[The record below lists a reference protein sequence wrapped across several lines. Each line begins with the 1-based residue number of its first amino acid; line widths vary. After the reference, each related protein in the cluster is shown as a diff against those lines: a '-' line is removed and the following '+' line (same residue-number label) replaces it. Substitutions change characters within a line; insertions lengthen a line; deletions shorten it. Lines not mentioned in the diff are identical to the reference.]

1 MIRLLA
7 AGILACVMFA
17 NAEEVIDRVVAVVDD
32 EIILESEVLQYMQY
46 SMGARCSLDSL
57 SEAQLTQLSSQ
68 VLDDLIAQKLL
79 LTRAR
84 TDSVTITQKEVDR
97 ELENR
102 IKNLIEQ
109 VGGQEKLEAYYG
121 MPLPKIKR
129 QFRPLV
135 EETLLI
141 ERIRR
146 QHLASTRI
154 TRNEVVEFWESIKD
168 SVPPLRDAIR
178 LAHILLQDHVS
189 EASIDAA
196 NARADSAK
204 QIIESGKM
212 TFEEYASRYSD
223 DTGSA
228 TNGGKLGTTNR
239 GDLVSEYEAAAYAL
253 EPGQMSAPTVSQFG
267 VHLIRLNERT
277 GEKINSDHI
286 LFKITHAAADQAQTL
301 ADAESLVVRLRNGD
315 NFAELALNLSTDTK
329 TASNGGDLGWFSPEE
344 LPDEFKQP
352 IESKQKNEYSDPF
365 RTIFG
370 VHILKITDR
379 VFSRAITL
387 NEDFSR
393 IEQMA
398 LAKKQDEEFKK
409 WIEKISKETYVER
422 KS

>member
-1 MIRLLA
+1 MIRLLVSA
-7 AGILACVMFA
+7 LFACATLAG
-17 NAEEVIDRVVAVVDD
+17 AEEVIDRVVAVVDD

-46 SMGARCSLDSL
+46 SMGANGTLDSL
-57 SEAQLTQLSSQ
+57 SEEQLTHLSGQ

-84 TDSVTITQKEVDR
+84 FDSISITQKEVDR
-97 ELENR
+97 ELDSR
-102 IKNLIEQ
+102 VANLMQQ
-109 VGGQEKLEAYYG
+109 VGGQEKLESYYG

-129 QFRPLV
+129 QFRPMV

-141 ERIRR
+141 ERVRR
-146 QHLASTRI
+146 QQLSSIKVSRS
-154 TRNEVVEFWESIKD
+154 EVVDFWESIKD

-178 LAHILLQDHVS
+178 LAHILLQDRVS
-189 EASIDAA
+189 DASIDAA
-196 NARADSAK
+196 VARADSAK
-204 QIIESGKM
+204 QQIESGKI
-212 TFEEYASRYSD
+212 TFEEFASRYSD

-228 TNGGKLGTTNR
+228 SNGGKLGTTNR
-239 GDLVSEYEAAAYAL
+239 GDLVPEYEATAYELA
-253 EPGQMSAPTVSQFG
+253 PGQISAPVVSQFG

-286 LFKITHAAADQAQTL
+286 LFKVVPAAADEAQTM

-315 NFAELALNLSTDTK
+315 DFTELALNLSSDTK
-329 TASNGGDLGWFSPEE
+329 TASAGGDLGWFSPAE
-344 LPDEFKQP
+344 LPDEFKAP
-352 IESKQKNEYSDPF
+352 VEGKSKGEYTDPF

-370 VHILKITDR
+370 VHIVKVTDR

-398 LAKKQDEEFKK
+398 LAKKQDDEFRK
-409 WIEKISKETYVER
+409 WIDKLAKETYVER